1 MTNEQIGRGKLDEGK
16 RSVVFGRRTE
26 VMMKNED
33 VMVPAPLVSGTGDS
47 HALDGVT
54 ECTRINKDERLR
66 KCA

>member
-33 VMVPAPLVSGTGDS
+33 EEWREKRRASR
-47 HALDGVT
+47 LDG
-54 ECTRINKDERLR
+54 
-66 KCA
+66 